1 MSELKVKKSLL
12 FCFIVWLTRG
22 DYKIHDTKRD
32 IVLSRKDKE
41 VLIKIKDDE
50 YLEMNEVGQDRYK
63 VFLKHWLNFG
73 VELLNDLR
81 IEGNM
86 LAKKNRGQRY
96 LELRK

>member
-1 MSELKVKKSLL
+1 
-12 FCFIVWLTRG
+12 
-22 DYKIHDTKRD
+22 
-32 IVLSRKDKE
+32 
-41 VLIKIKDDE
+41 
-50 YLEMNEVGQDRYK
+50 MNEVGQDRYK